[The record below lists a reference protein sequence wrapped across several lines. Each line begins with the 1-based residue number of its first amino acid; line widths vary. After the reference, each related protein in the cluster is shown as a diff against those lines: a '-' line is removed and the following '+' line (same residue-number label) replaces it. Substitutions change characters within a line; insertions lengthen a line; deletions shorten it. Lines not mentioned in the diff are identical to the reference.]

1 MALGLAYTTGTTDTM
16 TDHKANFTQSA
27 RWHKLKIDTVGA
39 FEISGLAV
47 TEAVQNGNK

>member
-1 MALGLAYTTGTTDTM
+1 MS
-16 TDHKANFTQSA
+16 DHKFNFSHSA
-27 RWHKLKIDTVGA
+27 RWHKLKIDTVGD